1 MAPALHEATHSVSLR
16 LCPEPATWH
25 RAALLRGSQEPRGME
40 AALLGLGW
48 LQQHS
53 RGEEGQGQGH
63 TGDEGPV
70 SSPILL
76 EG

>member
-1 MAPALHEATHSVSLR
+1 
-16 LCPEPATWH
+16 
-25 RAALLRGSQEPRGME
+25 ME

-48 LQQHS
+48 LRRHS